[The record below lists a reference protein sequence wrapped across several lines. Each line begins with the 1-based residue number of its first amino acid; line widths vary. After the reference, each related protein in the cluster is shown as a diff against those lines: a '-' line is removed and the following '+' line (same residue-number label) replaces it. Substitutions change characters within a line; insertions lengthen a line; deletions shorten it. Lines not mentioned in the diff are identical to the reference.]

1 MFPDL
6 RFPEYRGMDIFSL
19 HENAQKIKPAG
30 LFFTEK
36 S

>member
-1 MFPDL
+1 
-6 RFPEYRGMDIFSL
+6 MDIFSL